1 MGDLLQ
7 ARPGGARE
15 GGGRTKLWQ
24 GRATGGRNSS
34 PRTVMSQSATVPI
47 HFYFHDTTVLLFVC
61 LSLGARDEVSGR
73 ALAAQNEVLAG
84 AGQARIGLDKDLDKD
99 KDLV

>member
-34 PRTVMSQSATVPI
+34 RRTVIGSI
-47 HFYFHDTTVLLFVC
+47 HFYFRVSRDVLFIC
-61 LSLGARDEVSGR
+61 LSIGARDEVSGR